1 MQKPSRGDVWFVD
14 LDPTMGREQAGR
26 RPALIISVN
35 QFNYGPADM
44 IVLLPI
50 TTRDKKIPFH
60 VKINPPEGGLREV
73 SFIKCEDIRSVSKER
88 LIKFSGKILDNTF
101 LLIEDRLRILLN
113 LYDMDALPLIL

>member
-14 LDPTMGREQAGR
+14 LNPARGREQSGR

-35 QFNYGPADM
+35 QFNYGPADL

-60 VKINPPEGGLREV
+60 VKINPPEGGLREI

-88 LIKFSGKILDNTF
+88 LMKFSGKISDNTF
-101 LLIEDRLRILLN
+101 LMIEDRLRILLN
-113 LYDMDALPLIL
+113 L